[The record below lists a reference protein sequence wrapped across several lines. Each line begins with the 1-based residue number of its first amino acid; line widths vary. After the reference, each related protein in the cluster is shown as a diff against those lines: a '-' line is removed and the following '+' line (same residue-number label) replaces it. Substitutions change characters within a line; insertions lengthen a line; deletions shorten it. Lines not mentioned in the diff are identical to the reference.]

1 MLSILPQNQLCCG
14 PLPLDNCIPKVTI
27 KGRPFLGVE
36 VLVYRTEAEV
46 WEQEKSWRDLAE
58 AKKLG
63 LKAALRST
71 V

>member
-1 MLSILPQNQLCCG
+1 M
-14 PLPLDNCIPKVTI
+14 
-27 KGRPFLGVE
+27 GVE
-36 VLVYRTEAEV
+36 VLVYRMEAEV
-46 WEQEKSWRDLAE
+46 WEQKKSWKDLAE